1 MLNPMKAVVYNGP
14 WDMEVVDLPTPEPA
28 AGEALLRVDAV
39 GICGSD
45 VHGFTGESGRRAP
58 GMVMGHEVSGT
69 VAELGPGTGA
79 PPVGTRVA
87 LYNIIADHA
96 PSPEEGDPSFLN
108 KQLIGVNLGK
118 RGAMA
123 EYVAVPTANLIPL
136 ADGVPSEVGLLA
148 EPLGV
153 VLHGW
158 HRLEARNV
166 APQRVAILGAGTIG
180 MAGVLVA
187 RARGARHVASLD
199 TIASKAQRA
208 GELGAVPV
216 PIDVDATPADTRAA
230 VTAALGEPP
239 DVVIDAVGSSGSFV
253 SAVRMVAE
261 GGTVLIIGN
270 LAKEVPLP
278 LQDMISYEWTLV
290 GTYGFDRCAFSDA
303 VAMLGGLHRELSGFI
318 EGRCTLDEVPAMMTA
333 LAKGERQALKVVI
346 DVAG

>member
-1 MLNPMKAVVYNGP
+1 MKAVLYNGP
-14 WDMEVVDLPTPEPA
+14 WDMSVVDLPAPEPGH
-28 AGEALLRVDAV
+28 GEALLRVDTV

-69 VAELGPGTGA
+69 VERLGPGASA
-79 PPVGTRVA
+79 PAPGTRVA

-108 KQLIGVNLGK
+108 KQLIGVNLGT

-123 EYVAVPTANLIPL
+123 EYVAVPAANLIPL
-136 ADGVPSEVGLLA
+136 ADGVPSEIGLLA

-166 APQRVAILGAGTIG
+166 APRRVAILGAGTIG

-187 RARGARHVASLD
+187 RARGAERIASLD
-199 TIASKAQRA
+199 TIAVKAQRA
-208 GELGAVPV
+208 AQLGATAV
-216 PIDVDATPADTRAA
+216 PISAGDTVADTRAA

-239 DVVIDAVGSSGSFV
+239 DVVVDAVGSAGSFV

-261 GGTVLIIGN
+261 GGTVLMIGN
-270 LAKEVPLP
+270 LAHEVPLP
-278 LQDMISYEWTLV
+278 VQDMISYEWTLV
-290 GTYGFDRCAFSDA
+290 GTYGFDRRAFTDA

-318 EGRCTLDEVPAMMTA
+318 EGHCTLDEVPAMMTS
-333 LAKGERQALKVVI
+333 LARGERQALKIVI

>member
-1 MLNPMKAVVYNGP
+1 MKAVLYNGP
-14 WDMEVVDLPTPEPA
+14 WDMSVVDLPAPEPG
-28 AGEALLRVDAV
+28 AGEALLRVDTV

-69 VAELGPGTGA
+69 VARLGPGASA
-79 PPVGTRVA
+79 PAPGTRVA

-123 EYVAVPTANLIPL
+123 EYVAVPAANLIPL
-136 ADGVPSEVGLLA
+136 ADGVPSEIGLLA

-166 APQRVAILGAGTIG
+166 TPRRVAILGAGTIG

-187 RARGARHVASLD
+187 RARGAQQIASLD
-199 TIASKAQRA
+199 TIAAKARRA
-208 GELGAVPV
+208 ARLGA
-216 PIDVDATPADTRAA
+216 IGGADRGRCHGGGHPRGGHRGARRAA
-230 VTAALGEPP
+230 GRGDRRRRQQRL
-239 DVVIDAVGSSGSFV
+239 
-253 SAVRMVAE
+253 VRQRGAH
-261 GGTVLIIGN
+261 GGGGRHR
-270 LAKEVPLP
+270 A
-278 LQDMISYEWTLV
+278 D
-290 GTYGFDRCAFSDA
+290 DRQP
-303 VAMLGGLHRELSGFI
+303 G
-318 EGRCTLDEVPAMMTA
+318 P
-333 LAKGERQALKVVI
+333 
-346 DVAG
+346 

>member
-1 MLNPMKAVVYNGP
+1 MKAVQYNGP
-14 WDMEVVDLPTPEPA
+14 WDMSVVDLPVPEPGD
-28 AGEALLRVDAV
+28 GEALLRVDAV

-69 VAELGPGTGA
+69 VERLGRGA
-79 PPVGTRVA
+79 TAPVAGTRVA
-87 LYNIIADHA
+87 LYNIVADHA

-108 KQLIGVNLGK
+108 KQLIGVNLGT

-123 EYVAVPTANLIPL
+123 EYVAVPAGNLIPL
-136 ADGVPSEVGLLA
+136 ADGVPSEIGLLA

-166 APQRVAILGAGTIG
+166 APRRVAILGAGTIG

-187 RARGARHVASLD
+187 RARGAERIASLD
-199 TIASKAQRA
+199 TIAAKAQRA
-208 GELGAVPV
+208 AGLGATAV
-216 PIDVDATPADTRAA
+216 PIPPGATAEDTCAA
-230 VTAALGEPP
+230 ATAALGGEPP
-239 DVVIDAVGSSGSFV
+239 DVVIDAVGSGGSFA

-261 GGTVLIIGN
+261 GGTVLMIGN
-270 LAKEVPLP
+270 LAHEVPLP

-290 GTYGFDRCAFSDA
+290 GTYGFDRRAFTDA
-303 VAMLGGLHRELSGFI
+303 VAMLGDLQRELAGFI

>member
-1 MLNPMKAVVYNGP
+1 MKAVLYNGP
-14 WDMEVVDLPTPEPA
+14 WDMSVVDLPAPEPG
-28 AGEALLRVDAV
+28 AGEALLRVDTV

-69 VAELGPGTGA
+69 VARLGPGATA
-79 PPVGTRVA
+79 PAPGTRVA

-123 EYVAVPTANLIPL
+123 EYVAVPAANLIPL
-136 ADGVPSEVGLLA
+136 ADGVPSEIALLA

-166 APQRVAILGAGTIG
+166 APRRVAILGAGTIG

-187 RARGARHVASLD
+187 RARGAQQIASLD
-199 TIASKAQRA
+199 TIAAKARRA
-208 GELGAVPV
+208 ARLGAIAV
-216 PIDVDATPADTRAA
+216 PIAADATVEDTRAA

-261 GGTVLIIGN
+261 GGTVLMIGN
-270 LAKEVPLP
+270 LAKEAPLP

-290 GTYGFDRCAFSDA
+290 GTYGFDRRAFSDA
-303 VAMLGGLHRELSGFI
+303 VAMLSGLHRELSGFI

>member
-1 MLNPMKAVVYNGP
+1 MKAVVYNGP
-14 WDMEVVDLPTPEPA
+14 WDMEVVELPTPQPA

-69 VAELGPGTGA
+69 VARLGPGAEA
-79 PPVGTRVA
+79 PPAGTRVA

-96 PSPEEGDPSFLN
+96 PSPAEGDPSFLN
-108 KQLIGVNLGK
+108 KQVVGVNLGT

-123 EYVAVPTANLIPL
+123 EYLAVPTANLIPL
-136 ADGVPSEVGLLA
+136 AEGVPSEVGLLA

-166 APQRVAILGAGTIG
+166 APRRVAILGAGTIG

-187 RARGARHVASLD
+187 RARGAERVASLD
-199 TIASKAQRA
+199 TIAAKAQRA

-216 PIDVDATPADTRAA
+216 PVAAGAAPDAARAA
-230 VTAALGEPP
+230 VTAALDGAP
-239 DVVIDAVGSSGSFV
+239 DVVIDAVGSRGSFAA
-253 SAVRMVAE
+253 AVRLVAE
-261 GGTVLIIGN
+261 GGAVLVIGN
-270 LAKEVPLP
+270 LAKEAPLP
-278 LQDMISYEWTLV
+278 LQDLVSNEWTVV
-290 GTYGFDRCAFSDA
+290 GTYAFDRRAFGEA
-303 VAMLGGLHRELSGFI
+303 VSLLGELHGELAGFI
-318 EGRCTLDEVPAMMTA
+318 EGRCTLDEVPAVMTA

>member
-1 MLNPMKAVVYNGP
+1 MKAVVYNGP
-14 WDMEVVDLPTPEPA
+14 WDMEVVELPTPQPA

-69 VAELGPGTGA
+69 VARLGPGAEA
-79 PPVGTRVA
+79 PPPGTRVA

-96 PSPEEGDPSFLN
+96 PSPAEGDPSFLN
-108 KQLIGVNLGK
+108 KQVVGVNLGTC
-118 RGAMA
+118 GAMA
-123 EYVAVPTANLIPL
+123 EYLAVPTANLIPL
-136 ADGVPSEVGLLA
+136 AEGVPSEVGLLA

-166 APQRVAILGAGTIG
+166 APRRVAILGAGTIG

-187 RARGARHVASLD
+187 RARGAERVASLD
-199 TIASKAQRA
+199 TIAAKAQRA

-216 PIDVDATPADTRAA
+216 PVAAGAPGAARAA
-230 VTAALGEPP
+230 VAAALDGAP
-239 DVVIDAVGSSGSFV
+239 DVVIDAVGSRGSF
-253 SAVRMVAE
+253 AAALRLVAE
-261 GGTVLIIGN
+261 GGAVLVIGN
-270 LAKEVPLP
+270 LAKEAPLP
-278 LQDMISYEWTLV
+278 LQDLVSNEWTVV
-290 GTYGFDRCAFSDA
+290 GTYAFDRRAFGEA
-303 VAMLGGLHRELSGFI
+303 VSLLGELHGELAGFI
-318 EGRCTLDEVPAMMTA
+318 EGRCTLDEVPAVMTA

>member
-1 MLNPMKAVVYNGP
+1 MMKAVVYNGP
-14 WDMEVVDLPTPEPA
+14 WDMEVVELPAPQPA

-69 VAELGPGTGA
+69 VEELGPGAAA
-79 PPVGTRVA
+79 PPAGTRVA

-96 PSPEEGDPSFLN
+96 PSAEEGDPSFLN
-108 KQLIGVNLGK
+108 KQVVGVNLGK

-123 EYVAVPTANLIPL
+123 EYLAVPAANLIPL
-136 ADGVPSEVGLLA
+136 AEGVPSEIGLLA

-158 HRLEARNV
+158 HRLQARNV
-166 APQRVAILGAGTIG
+166 APRRVAILGAGTIG

-187 RARGARHVASLD
+187 RARGAERIASLD
-199 TIASKAQRA
+199 TIAAKARRA

-216 PIDVDATPADTRAA
+216 PVAAGAAPDAARAA
-230 VTAALGEPP
+230 VAAALGGAP
-239 DVVIDAVGSSGSFV
+239 DVVIDAVGSRGSF
-253 SAVRMVAE
+253 AAALRLVAE
-261 GGTVLIIGN
+261 GGAVLVIGN
-270 LAKEVPLP
+270 LAKEAPLP
-278 LQDMISYEWTLV
+278 LQDLVSNEWTLV
-290 GTYGFDRCAFSDA
+290 GTYAFDRRAFTEA
-303 VAMLGGLHRELSGFI
+303 VSLLGQLQGELAGFI
-318 EGRCTLDEVPAMMTA
+318 EGRCTLDEVPAVMTA

-346 DVAG
+346 DVARQ